1 MSKKVIRLTESEL
14 KRMISNIVAEQA
26 AVQQKPRPMQQAPA
40 QKSVKDD
47 PDYNKAW
54 GVMYTLIDAIEG
66 GGTDEPKVLKAV
78 QSIGTQRVYS
88 YLLQIVQKSP
98 TVKSKTG
105 SNYKTVMEYIMT
117 DFQIPGFD
125 KPEHQSFSRP
135 NDEDSFMAGYKNDG
149 YSKRTS
155 TQIPKECANI
165 LGKFN
170 NAEYDAFSDGTS
182 RTYDYV

>member
-26 AVQQKPRPMQQAPA
+26 AVQQRPVAPA

-54 GVMYTLIDAIEG
+54 GVMYSLIDAIEG
-66 GGTDEPKVLKAV
+66 VGTNEPKVLKAV
-78 QSIGTQRVYS
+78 QSIGSQRVYN
-88 YLLQIVQKSP
+88 YLLQVVQKSP

-105 SNYKTVMEYIMT
+105 ANYKTVMEYIMT
-117 DFQIPGFD
+117 DFQVPGID
-125 KPEHQSFSRP
+125 KPEHQTFSRP
-135 NDEDSFMAGYKNDG
+135 NDEDAFMSGYKNDG

-170 NAEYDAFSDGTS
+170 EAEYDAFSGGTS

>member
-14 KRMISNIVAEQA
+14 RKLIDNVISEQMA
-26 AVQQKPRPMQQAPA
+26 AQPKPAAQAPKPA
-40 QKSVKDD
+40 SSVKDD

-66 GGTDEPKVLKAV
+66 VGTDEPKVLKAV
-78 QSIGTQRVYS
+78 QSIGTKRVYQ

-98 TVKSKTG
+98 TVKSKTKA
-105 SNYKTVMEYIMT
+105 NYKTVMEYIMT
-117 DFQIPGFD
+117 DFQVPGVD
-125 KPEHQSFSRP
+125 KPEHQTFSRP
-135 NDEDSFMAGYKNDG
+135 NDEDAFMSGYKNDG

-155 TQIPKECANI
+155 TQIPKQCANI
-165 LGKFN
+165 LGQFN
-170 NAEYDAFSDGTS
+170 EAEYDAFSGGLS